1 MMKNCSG
8 NAPNEQ
14 PCKAAPAMRANDNQI
29 GVPVHGRFDEP
40 MRRAAISHLALG
52 LEARRP

>member
-1 MMKNCSG
+1 MMKNRSG

-14 PCKAAPAMRANDNQI
+14 PCKAAPAMRAKDNQI
-29 GVPVHGRFDEP
+29 GVPVHRRFDEP